1 MTDKKADQWLLF
13 AFFAWMVA
21 CVVPPIGLILQ
32 FIGIG
37 ALVFSCNVK
46 AIPAMLLLVLGKGS
60 LVRVGG
66 VMAMRFGI
74 TLSPDSLL
82 VILMFVMTVWN
93 LLKNRYDRGATLFA
107 WLLWFPCIVPALWMS
122 FEARAWGLI
131 GIWSG
136 PAMDFL
142 IPSLFYWGMLAAR
155 TYEEGKAYL
164 LTRLLAVLF
173 VIGCLTAAYQVFFF
187 SFIDYPLMFCMA
199 IYYLRARDW
208 RTRKGKVWAYLLFF
222 VAAFL
227 LVFFRAIN
235 IRAAGEVVGTADK
248 YGSTFSRMAV
258 VAAALFFAFTIR
270 RGSSRALIRSI
281 PILMV
286 VVNVA
291 FTAFV
296 LTTQQGTNRVDAAYD
311 PDTGDMES
319 RLKYKLWGDRASVWQ
334 MGWDE
339 MQTPPYF
346 IRDLRQFMVFDAKKG
361 GLAGKLAP
369 HHQFITLL
377 SRDGYWL
384 GAMLCVFIVWAWMR
398 AMKGLSYQ
406 LDDTIQTVV
415 LVPAGLAVFF
425 VVGVTGQSVVS
436 GGLWGNSV
444 ACIIFPGI
452 VYGSWLERRRRARW
466 RPSAPIAS
474 FNGGSRL

>member
-21 CVVPPIGLILQ
+21 CVVPPIGLLLQ
-32 FIGIG
+32 FIGVG

-46 AIPAMLLLVLGKGS
+46 AIPAMLLLVLGKGN
-60 LVRVGG
+60 LIGVGG
-66 VMAMRFGI
+66 TMAMRLGV
-74 TLSPDSLL
+74 TLSPNPLL
-82 VILMFVMTVWN
+82 AILMFVMTVWN

-107 WLLWFPCIVPALWMS
+107 WLLWLPCIVPALWMS

-142 IPSLFYWGMLAAR
+142 VPSLFYWGMLAAR

-173 VIGCLTAAYQVFFF
+173 ALGCLMAARLVSVF

-222 VAAFL
+222 VVSFL
-227 LVFFRAIN
+227 LVFSRAIN
-235 IRAAGEVVGTADK
+235 LHAADMVVNASDE

-258 VAAALFFAFTIR
+258 VATALFFAFTFR
-270 RGSSRALIRSI
+270 RGSSRTLIRCI

-291 FTAFV
+291 FTVFV
-296 LTTQQGTNRVDAAYD
+296 LTTQQGAQRVETQWQASFDD
-311 PDTGDMES
+311 FGD
-319 RLKYKLWGDRASVWQ
+319 RLKFKLWGDRATVWQ
-334 MGWDE
+334 EGLDE
-339 MQTPPYF
+339 MKTPPYF
-346 IRDLRQFMVFDAKKG
+346 IRDLRQFYAPTETGM
-361 GLAGKLAP
+361 GLKLLP

-377 SRDGYWL
+377 AREGYWL

-406 LDDTIQTVV
+406 LDDTIQAVV

-436 GGLWGNSV
+436 GDLWGNAV

-466 RPSAPIAS
+466 RPPVPIAS

>member
-1 MTDKKADQWLLF
+1 MTDKKADQSLLF
-13 AFFAWMVA
+13 AFLAWMVA
-21 CVVPPIGLILQ
+21 CVVPPIGLLLQ

-46 AIPAMLLLVLGKGS
+46 AIPAMLLLVLGKGN
-60 LVRVGG
+60 LIGVGG
-66 VMAMRFGI
+66 TMAMRLGV
-74 TLSPDSLL
+74 TLSPNSLL

-107 WLLWFPCIVPALWMS
+107 WLLWLPCIVPALWMS

-142 IPSLFYWGMLAAR
+142 VPSLFYWGMLAAR

-173 VIGCLTAAYQVFFF
+173 VLGCLMAARLVSVF

-208 RTRKGKVWAYLLFF
+208 QTRKGKVWAYLLFF
-222 VAAFL
+222 VVSFL
-227 LVFFRAIN
+227 LIFARAIA
-235 IRAAGEVVGTADK
+235 IRAADLVVGESDE
-248 YGSTFSRMAV
+248 YGSTFSRMAI
-258 VAAALFFAFTIR
+258 VAVAFFFAFAFR
-270 RGSSRALIRSI
+270 RGASRTLIRCI

-286 VVNVA
+286 IVNVA
-291 FTAFV
+291 FTVFV
-296 LTTQQGTNRVDAAYD
+296 LTTQQGSQRVDVVYKQSFD
-311 PDTGDMES
+311 DFGD
-319 RLKYKLWGDRASVWQ
+319 RLKFKLWGDRATVWQ
-334 MGWDE
+334 EGLDE
-339 MQTPPYF
+339 MKTPPYF
-346 IRDLRQFMVFDAKKG
+346 IRDLRQFYVPTKAGM
-361 GLAGKLAP
+361 GLKLLP

-377 SRDGYWL
+377 ARDGYWL
-384 GAMLCVFIVWAWMR
+384 GAMLCVFIVWVWMR

-415 LVPAGLAVFF
+415 LVPAGLAAFF

-436 GGLWGNSV
+436 GDLWGNSV